1 MYVCVCVRTCMHT
14 PAPANP
20 QAAAQPFDYARAS
33 LMHYT

>member
-1 MYVCVCVRTCMHT
+1 MYVCVCVRTCMYT